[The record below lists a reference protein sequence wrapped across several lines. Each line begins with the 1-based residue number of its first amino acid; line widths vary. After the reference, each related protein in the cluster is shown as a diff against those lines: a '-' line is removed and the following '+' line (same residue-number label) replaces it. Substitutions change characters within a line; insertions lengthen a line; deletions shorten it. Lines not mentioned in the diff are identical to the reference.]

1 VSSRVLQDSNHYSP
15 GAVVGVREAL
25 STLKKAIMS
34 SPAGEGG
41 GSAALADRN
50 AVANSPKYRY
60 PPRMS
65 SQIQDPVVIRKFV
78 TAL

>member
-1 VSSRVLQDSNHYSP
+1 
-15 GAVVGVREAL
+15 VGVREAL

-50 AVANSPKYRY
+50 AVANSPKY
-60 PPRMS
+60 PPHVQSDRGS
-65 SQIQDPVVIRKFV
+65 GTYRSD
-78 TAL
+78 

>member
-1 VSSRVLQDSNHYSP
+1 MNKKNSVTNCWVLQDSNHYSP

-50 AVANSPKYRY
+50 ALANSPKI
-60 PPRMS
+60 S
-65 SQIQDPVVIRKFV
+65 AAHPVRSRIRNL
-78 TAL
+78 T